1 MYSDYDCRN
10 LKEKKQKIISP
21 NIQIPID
28 FFLYLSEGDLI
39 KLTKKMMSEKKNLLS
54 CLHFGSD

>member
-39 KLTKKMMSEKKNLLS
+39 KLTKKMMSEKKT
-54 CLHFGSD
+54 C